1 MIATNNCYVNGAI
14 SMKKTIAT
22 KTAERLGQTQE
33 GLALLGL
40 LEKHG
45 TPSDLAK
52 KLDVDAQAVRQWV
65 YAGAIPKGA
74 AIKAASVLKIKA
86 AALRPD
92 LPASAWEVKA
102 EEEKPARK
110 PVARTEDARLLVAL
124 ADKFGT
130 VKDLCAAAHCTVSE
144 FHTWKTRGRIPAI
157 KLPTFLALNQ

>member
-1 MIATNNCYVNGAI
+1 
-14 SMKKTIAT
+14 MKKSIAT
-22 KTAERLGQTQE
+22 KTAERLAQTLE
-33 GLALLGL
+33 GLALLNL
-40 LEKHG
+40 LDKHG

-52 KLDVDAQAVRQWV
+52 KLKVDPQAVRQWI

-74 AIKAASVLKIKA
+74 AIAAAKALKVKAAT
-86 AALRPD
+86 LRPD

-110 PVARTEDARLLVAL
+110 PVARTDDARLLVAL
-124 ADKFGT
+124 AEKFGT
-130 VKDLCAAAHCTVSE
+130 VKDLCAKAHCTVSE